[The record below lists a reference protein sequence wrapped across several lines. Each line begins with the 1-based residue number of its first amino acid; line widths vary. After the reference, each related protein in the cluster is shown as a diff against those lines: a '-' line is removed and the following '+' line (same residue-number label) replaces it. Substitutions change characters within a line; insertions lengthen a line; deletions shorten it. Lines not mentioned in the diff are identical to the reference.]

1 MAAEAGPGRFRK
13 PYGSLCPAARRRR
26 GACRRPQRKEGA
38 RRRQTAGR
46 SGHCGAGDVPCAG
59 RKAQAARR
67 TIAVW
72 AVPAG
77 QAGTDAGAAAVP
89 PPVCLGSCPDTEPPG
104 RASAG
109 SRSLPRRPAPPGSQ
123 SLPCRSDPP
132 GNRGCSGPFLRC
144 AAFFFT
150 PVFALS
156 EFCADLVRQPGREKG
171 AVLHQP
177 SVYQDKSPINGMKR
191 RKCHERSVRSPGA
204 GAGTGRSPPS
214 GAPAGPGAVSG
225 RTGLAGPARSGISGR
240 RSLARP
246 PHRRPRAG
254 CPVRPAA
261 I

>member
-1 MAAEAGPGRFRK
+1 MYPVPAERRRLPAVPLRFGRCPPGKPARMPVQKPCRRPSAWESSRPPGPRAGRRPAAAA
-13 PYGSLCPAARRRR
+13 CPAALIRPAAK
-26 GACRRPQRKEGA
+26 ACPAAPIRP
-38 RRRQTAGR
+38 AGR
-46 SGHCGAGDVPCAG
+46 SLQRAIFAVCRFLFYSGIRFKRTLRRFGEAAGAG
-59 RKAQAARR
+59 
-67 TIAVW
+67 
-72 AVPAG
+72 
-77 QAGTDAGAAAVP
+77 
-89 PPVCLGSCPDTEPPG
+89 
-104 RASAG
+104 
-109 SRSLPRRPAPPGSQ
+109 
-123 SLPCRSDPP
+123 
-132 GNRGCSGPFLRC
+132 
-144 AAFFFT
+144 
-150 PVFALS
+150 
-156 EFCADLVRQPGREKG
+156 KG

-191 RKCHERSVRSPGA
+191 RKCHERSVRCPGAGA